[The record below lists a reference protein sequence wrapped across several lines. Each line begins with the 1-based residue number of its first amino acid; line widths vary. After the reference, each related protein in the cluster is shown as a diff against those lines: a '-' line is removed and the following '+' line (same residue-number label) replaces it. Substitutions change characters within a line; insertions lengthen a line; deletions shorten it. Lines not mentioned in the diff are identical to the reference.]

1 MSQPQKTNN
10 HPETKPPP
18 TSKPIQWVKLK
29 NVVGNTNAATHEALW
44 KLINKTLPQI
54 EGKEAEIR
62 KAYAKKVRKEELP
75 SDVLNADLLAA
86 EKRKAL
92 IGFACQTRE
101 LCLRSLAAV
110 KFAQHADKI
119 RQAENQHQ
127 AIQHQSKVFS
137 EMCRSLEEFA
147 MFVPATSVRQFDLLT
162 GIDILT
168 SGSYLRFPKW
178 IKETLAPEPIDDAE
192 VQEVLQKLNN
202 TIQVRLMTEEVVP
215 PAMKTY
221 RVHDGRVTFVVPDEF
236 QVSLTL
242 GPEKDSH
249 WHVVDV
255 KIFVQN
261 ARDKFLGES
270 DLSFH
275 EHQLGYIREQAQ
287 MLLNPYPQMFIE
299 KTSQVAPKPPKTSKD
314 PLPDVKKRLAAS
326 RFVRRESRESDE
338 GPSAEAVGGRQGQ
351 AGQLQSSQLSRETS
365 NISQTE
371 SSPTAKF
378 IPLVHLYEYLHGLA
392 LDLQLDVMWQQSKH
406 LMRTRY
412 YDHLAVNMNE
422 ERTVLRLHYWRG
434 GSSANVGTSSRYIS
448 GIGRSA
454 LSSTAHSKR
463 NLQHNPHNVIE
474 ISIVQDTPKEA
485 LVRATHRSLSR
496 TTWAN
501 DTSLIKPGTIN
512 GGRGLNYPNKRFQ
525 VGWCGF
531 FGEEK
536 PTWRFLNWKFNP
548 RNVNIEHLLL
558 HVGRTQADML
568 IRRFYDAL
576 TSTYEKNTFA
586 EGDVELVEGRDVF
599 RTNKPKNTSSTDI
612 TAKKLFKTPT
622 LRIRF
627 GKGRFVNVSIDI
639 RTGLLLFEEA
649 SKGIGKAM
657 TRRYEE
663 AIANNFSGIVNLLI
677 NWKFKTLVEQI
688 EKTAKFLELEVKRD
702 IRLSPD
708 DCSRFGTTNPLFLG
722 FPQNTYGDI
731 SEFQKDQ
738 YYLVAGF
745 SDGKMK
751 YWIVQLSHHEDAPD
765 PLFRPNKDVNGDVRL
780 GTGKRKMG
788 DKDELDIQKRR
799 PVKRQRFDDEGVVRV
814 QGSCEG
820 LEMDLFGISRA
831 AALCRVRIC
840 HIELERRLNDKSIK
854 FESRSVKDLKDLTLD
869 ANMTNSISVPVLH
882 IKIQELL
889 KKIDKATDRVLMVMG
904 DIYIRPVGWLNS
916 SASAKSSV
924 LFQCPIHRSS
934 LPDIGR
940 IWSKHIEYDPITSTL
955 VFRYD
960 KVELSIER
968 FLQDWKRVVLITQI
982 ASQVS
987 SKEWHRKHKV
997 SVYPYDFK
1005 SLKIQYAKDFYVKIS
1020 GKVSGKTAGY
1030 YRLQLGIT
1038 GCRVDGPHPHRRVLY
1053 YLETRFN
1060 STYSIDELISTLT
1073 NTAELATVLD
1083 EIERNA
1089 IRLGKKININ
1099 HMSANH
1105 YHVLYHGASKPPQSV
1120 EFFFKPNNNVYISDA
1135 LSVDSSSRK
1144 VLPLGKGLTMNSSE
1158 AAKFM
1163 RQAHER
1169 ITVNLWSS

>member
-18 TSKPIQWVKLK
+18 TSKPIQWVRLK
-29 NVVGNTNAATHEALW
+29 NVVGNTNTATHEALW

-75 SDVLNADLLAA
+75 SDVLNTDLLAA

-92 IGFACQTRE
+92 ISFAYQTRE
-101 LCLRSLAAV
+101 QCLRSLAAV

-119 RQAENQHQ
+119 RQAENLHL
-127 AIQHQSKVFS
+127 AIQSQSKVFS
-137 EMCRSLEEFA
+137 EMSRSLEDFA

-178 IKETLAPEPIDDAE
+178 IKEKWAPEPIDDAE
-192 VQEVLQKLNN
+192 VREVLRKLNN

-215 PAMKTY
+215 PAMKRY

-242 GPEKDSH
+242 GSPEKDSH
-249 WHVVDV
+249 WHIVDV

-270 DLSFH
+270 DLSVH
-275 EHQLGYIREQAQ
+275 DQQLRYIQDQAQ
-287 MLLNPYPQMFIE
+287 ILLNPYPQMFIE
-299 KTSQVAPKPPKTSKD
+299 KTSQVASKLPKTAKD
-314 PLPDVKKRLAAS
+314 PLSDVRRRWAAS

-338 GPSAEAVGGRQGQ
+338 GPSTEAVGSRQ
-351 AGQLQSSQLSRETS
+351 GQLQSSQLSRETS

-371 SSPTAKF
+371 GSSTAKF

-406 LMRTRY
+406 LMQTRY
-412 YDHLAVNMNE
+412 YNHLVVNINE
-422 ERTVLRLHYWRG
+422 ERTVLRLHYWSG
-434 GSSANVGTSSRYIS
+434 GSSPNVGTSSRFVG
-448 GIGRSA
+448 GIGRAVLS
-454 LSSTAHSKR
+454 SSTAHSKR
-463 NLQHNPHNVIE
+463 NLQHSSHNVIE

-558 HVGRTQADML
+558 HVGRAQAEML
-568 IRRFYDAL
+568 IKRFYDAL

-586 EGDVELVEGRDVF
+586 EGDIELVEGRDVF
-599 RTNKPKNTSSTDI
+599 RTNKPKSTSLTDI
-612 TAKKLFKTPT
+612 TAKKLFKIPT
-622 LRIRF
+622 LRVRF

-639 RTGLLLFEEA
+639 RTGLLLLEEA

-663 AIANNFSGIVNLLI
+663 AITANFSGIVNLLI

-688 EKTAKFLELEVKRD
+688 EKTAKFLELDVKRE

-708 DCSRFGTTNPLFLG
+708 DADPG
-722 FPQNTYGDI
+722 GD
-731 SEFQKDQ
+731 
-738 YYLVAGF
+738 G
-745 SDGKMK
+745 
-751 YWIVQLSHHEDAPD
+751 
-765 PLFRPNKDVNGDVRL
+765 NKDANGDMRL

-788 DKDELDIQKRR
+788 DKDELDIPKRR
-799 PVKRQRFDDEGVVRV
+799 PVKRQRFDDEGIVRV

-882 IKIQELL
+882 IKVQELL

-924 LFQCPIHRSS
+924 LFQCPINRSS

-987 SKEWHRKHKV
+987 FKEWHRKHKV

-1038 GCRVDGPHPHRRVLY
+1038 GSRVDGPHPHRRVLY

-1089 IRLGKKININ
+1089 IRKGKKISIN

-1105 YHVLYHGASKPPQSV
+1105 YHILYHGASKPPQSV

-1158 AAKFM
+1158 AADFM
-1163 RQAHER
+1163 RQANVR
-1169 ITVNLWSS
+1169 ITGDLWSS